1 MSPVPQGTAELNAHI
16 FQPSLRDC
24 FDFGPI
30 VYPGLTS
37 WATFTPSLRDSEV
50 VSGKLRARQKSKHRA
65 QGEEPQVRFAP
76 QQFNRNNLLFVCPIA
91 PQWNQPITSSK
102 TRVSR

>member
-1 MSPVPQGTAELNAHI
+1 MSPVPQGTAELIAHI

-37 WATFTPSLRDSEV
+37 WAWSFYICLDDSLLGQPDSY
-50 VSGKLRARQKSKHRA
+50 
-65 QGEEPQVRFAP
+65 
-76 QQFNRNNLLFVCPIA
+76 VC
-91 PQWNQPITSSK
+91 
-102 TRVSR
+102 